1 MGFPSKLKNMNL
13 FGNGDSYLGI
23 VSEVTLPTLTQT
35 LVDWRGGGMLGP
47 IAADM
52 GLERLELE
60 FKLGG
65 LTRNALRSYG
75 VADHAGLLTRFAG
88 AYQDDNSGRVLAA
101 EATIMGRYSEVDF
114 GTAKPGDDTEHT
126 YTVVASYYRLEVD
139 GEEWFEIDLLGGIF
153 RVFGQDR
160 YAEIRAAIGA

>member
-52 GLERLELE
+52 GPPHP
-60 FKLGG
+60 
-65 LTRNALRSYG
+65 LRRC
-75 VADHAGLLTRFAG
+75 LP
-88 AYQDDNSGRVLAA
+88 GR
-101 EATIMGRYSEVDF
+101 
-114 GTAKPGDDTEHT
+114 
-126 YTVVASYYRLEVD
+126 
-139 GEEWFEIDLLGGIF
+139 
-153 RVFGQDR
+153 
-160 YAEIRAAIGA
+160 